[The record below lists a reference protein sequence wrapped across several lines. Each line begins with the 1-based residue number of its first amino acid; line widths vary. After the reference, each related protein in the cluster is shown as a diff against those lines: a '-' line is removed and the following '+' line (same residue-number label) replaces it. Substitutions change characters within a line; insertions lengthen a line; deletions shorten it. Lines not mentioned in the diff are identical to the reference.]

1 MRAAFPK
8 AKERVMARF
17 EWDHGF
23 YAETPIYSHH
33 DRLPHDLAHYAVDA
47 VLRPRYGF
55 WELAARRAP
64 FANLMPSKPWPKDR
78 LAWLATVL
86 RDHRDEM
93 VEAERFPALLSAGG
107 WPSAQQLLKLHWSDW
122 PDNPRPE
129 LTRRRYDAMLGW
141 YAQLSDQW
149 RALPLGQTLCLTWPP
164 PA

>member
-8 AKERVMARF
+8 TAERAVARF
-17 EWDHGF
+17 EWDGAF
-23 YAETPIYSHH
+23 YAETPIYSHC

-55 WELAARRAP
+55 WELAARQAP
-64 FANLMPSKPWPKDR
+64 FSNLRPSKPWPKNR
-78 LAWLATVL
+78 VAWFATVL

-93 VEAERFPALLSAGG
+93 VEAERFPALLSADG
-107 WPSAQQLLKLHWSDW
+107 WPAAKQLLKLHWSDW

-129 LTRRRYDAMLGW
+129 LTVRRYEAMVGIYARLG
-141 YAQLSDQW
+141 DEW
-149 RALPLGQTLCLTWPP
+149 RALPRGQVFVVRWPP